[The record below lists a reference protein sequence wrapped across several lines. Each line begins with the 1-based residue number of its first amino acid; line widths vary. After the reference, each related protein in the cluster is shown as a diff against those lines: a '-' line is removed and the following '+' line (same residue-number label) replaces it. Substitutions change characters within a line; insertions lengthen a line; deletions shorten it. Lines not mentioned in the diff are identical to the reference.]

1 MKLKIIDKDFVIFKT
16 ENLNNIDFNN
26 EYVFVSKTDEEISI
40 ICDKTL
46 LPQNTTVCDYN
57 WKCFKIEGQL
67 DFSLIGILSNILK
80 ILADNSISILA
91 VSTYNTDYVFI
102 KKQNILLAKEVLT
115 SQGYTFI

>member
-1 MKLKIIDKDFVIFKT
+1 MQLKIIDKDFVIFKT

-40 ICDKTL
+40 ICDKKL
-46 LPQNTTVCDYN
+46 LPQNTTTCDYD

-67 DFSLIGILSNILK
+67 DFSLIGILYSILK

-91 VSTYNTDYVFI
+91 VSTYNTDYIFV
-102 KKQNILLAKEVLT
+102 KKQNISLAKEALT
-115 SQGYTFI
+115 VQGYTFI